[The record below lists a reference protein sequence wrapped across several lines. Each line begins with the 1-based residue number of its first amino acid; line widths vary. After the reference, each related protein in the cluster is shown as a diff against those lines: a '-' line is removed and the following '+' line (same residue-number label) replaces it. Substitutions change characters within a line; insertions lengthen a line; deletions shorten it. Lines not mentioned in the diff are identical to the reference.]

1 MLIRWEPV
9 AGYDGIYEVSDT
21 GQILSLARRKVV
33 RDRTLTFKPRLMKL
47 SPGNDHGHL
56 RVGLTDAD
64 GVLTHHWVHR
74 LVATA
79 FCDRNDGQ
87 DYVLHGPGGPADN
100 RASQL
105 RWGTA
110 ADNHAD
116 MVVHGTL
123 PVYVPAT
130 HCPNGHEYTPE
141 NVWVWAKRNERRC
154 RQCARDAG
162 RRYRVA
168 NPKPTRGVVAPPP
181 RPCRS
186 CDKEFTPARRTDAVF
201 CSSNCGRKYRSRC

>member
-1 MLIRWEPV
+1 MLKRWKPV
-9 AGYDGIYEVSDT
+9 TGYEGLYEVSDL
-21 GQILSLARRKVV
+21 GEIRSLPRKVLRSHTRPYETPV
-33 RDRTLTFKPRLMKL
+33 RLMTP

-56 RVGLTDAD
+56 RVGLTDAH
-64 GVLTHHWVHR
+64 GVVTSHWVHR

-79 FCDRNDGQ
+79 FCERQDGQ
-87 DYVLHGPGGPADN
+87 DYVLHGPGGPTDN

-116 MVVHGTL
+116 MAVHGTL

-141 NVWVWAKRNERRC
+141 NTWVWAKRNERRC
-154 RQCARDAG
+154 RQCQRDAG
-162 RRYRVA
+162 ARHYRKQ
-168 NPKPTRGVVAPPP
+168 PLKGVVPPPP

-186 CDKEFTPARRTDAVF
+186 CATEFTPLRRSDAVY
-201 CSSNCGRKYRSRC
+201 CSPACKSRHHRTTK